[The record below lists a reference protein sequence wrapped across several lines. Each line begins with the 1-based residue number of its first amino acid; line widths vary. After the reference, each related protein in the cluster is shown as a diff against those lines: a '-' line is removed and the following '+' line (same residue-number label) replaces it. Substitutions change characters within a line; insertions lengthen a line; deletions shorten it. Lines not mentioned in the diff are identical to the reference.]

1 MEWLKGLIKNSPN
14 LALLPA
20 AGIGLFT
27 FFGHLA
33 MALSDGRL
41 ESSEIHQL
49 LSGASGLET
58 AIVFIVVLALR
69 AKKNAK

>member
-1 MEWLKGLIKNSPN
+1 MDWLKGLLKNSPN
-14 LALLPA
+14 IALLPA

-33 MALSDGRL
+33 MALSDGKL
-41 ESSEIHQL
+41 DSAEIHQL

-58 AIVFIVVLALR
+58 AIVLLVVLALR
-69 AKKNAK
+69 AKKDAK